1 MPYMA
6 SNTLEGS
13 ISSSGSGAGVSTDL
27 ESLGIDDSEA
37 VFGGRIDLQGDTS
50 HWSISHSSTSSSA
63 TGGDLAANLEI
74 DGITLSGIVPVDTEM
89 EVGATSVLWTHDWGL
104 GDTAHFGLGFG
115 VTALQLGAD
124 FSGEELGNPG
134 VPVTASMDETLP
146 VPLIGVRLGGDVG
159 PIRLEASYAFLNVDA
174 EDAEVSVTDFDVY
187 TGLDILGDF
196 GSLVVGYR
204 EFSIDAEFESDS
216 DSANLDL
223 TLGGPYAGVRF
234 GF

>member
-13 ISSSGSGAGVSTDL
+13 ISSSGSGVGLSTDL
-27 ESLGIDDSEA
+27 EALGIDDSEA
-37 VFGGRIDLQGDTS
+37 VFGGRIDLQGTSS

-63 TGGDLAANLEI
+63 TGGDLFDDLEI
-74 DGITLSGIVPVDTEM
+74 DGVTLDELVPVDTEM
-89 EVGATSVLWTHDWGL
+89 EVGATSILWTHDWGL

-124 FSGEELGNPG
+124 FSGEEPG
-134 VPVTASMDETLP
+134 GGAVTASMDETLP

-187 TGLDILGDF
+187 TGLDILGDL
-196 GSLVVGYR
+196 GSLVIGYR
-204 EFSIDAEFESDS
+204 EFSIDAEFDSDS